1 MKFSMLLHSFCIV
14 LGVVARCAPGTAAFS
29 VPMPLAGCARGH
41 PRECQL
47 AARPRSSSCSRRRG
61 RFVARM
67 QEGDGEEINEREMT
81 GLSDLSLLGAFG
93 KLRAGLPTKTRE
105 LPKPSRINES
115 FEIQVTA
122 QGAHTQ
128 KRRTSRCG
136 EGTRAIFLIRRI

>member
-1 MKFSMLLHSFCIV
+1 MLLHSFCIV

-67 QEGDGEEINEREMT
+67 QEGDGDEINEREMT

-122 QGAHTQ
+122 QGTHTQ
-128 KRRTSRCG
+128 KRRTFRCG
-136 EGTRAIFLIRRI
+136 EGTWAIFLIRRM